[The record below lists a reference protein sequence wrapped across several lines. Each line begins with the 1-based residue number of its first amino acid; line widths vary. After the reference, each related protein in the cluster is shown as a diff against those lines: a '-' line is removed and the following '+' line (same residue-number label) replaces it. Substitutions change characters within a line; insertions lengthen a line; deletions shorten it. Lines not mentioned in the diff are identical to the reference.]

1 MYRSWLKYKHNIP
14 VVIPVVFWF
23 LFRLLLWG
31 DFHQSQRDVETL
43 PGTAGRIENIVSDT
57 WYSTSNPTT
66 TNQEHYGIAKE
77 EYAGIRASLDA
88 LKTEVQALEAKLDSK
103 NIPYTPNHSNWKE
116 E

>member
-1 MYRSWLKYKHNIP
+1 
-14 VVIPVVFWF
+14 
-23 LFRLLLWG
+23 LLLWG
-31 DFHQSQRDVETL
+31 DFHKSQRDVETL

-66 TNQEHYGIAKE
+66 TNQEQYGIAKE